1 MTKSK
6 EGRRIADFIMGV
18 TTGFCFFYGTF
29 IGYATGTLMLTSF
42 VIYAYRARMLEK
54 LDEEVAKDKLE
65 EENGS
70 K

>member
-6 EGRRIADFIMGV
+6 EGRRIADFIMGA

-29 IGYATGTLMLTSF
+29 IGYASGTLMLISF
-42 VIYAYRARMLEK
+42 VIYDYRVRMMDK
-54 LDEEVAKDKLE
+54 LDQEIAKDKRE
-65 EENGS
+65 EENAG